1 MEQSKIIDTLET
13 YQHVGMKEKRADAV
27 IKSAKHALSAAILLR
42 SVRASETKNR
52 AVCGD
57 KVADCKIIEL
67 LPVVCLQHMN
77 GATKLRGDIGVECG
91 ESGNRIR
98 LSPQREGPHIVRKI
112 IKDNKIIE
120 IARACNRRGP
130 NITMN

>member
-1 MEQSKIIDTLET
+1 
-13 YQHVGMKEKRADAV
+13 MKKKRADTV

-42 SVRASETKNR
+42 SVRASEMKNR
-52 AVCGD
+52 VVCGE
-57 KVADCKIIEL
+57 KVADHKIIKL
-67 LPVVCLQHMN
+67 LPVVCLQRMN
-77 GATKLRGDIGVECG
+77 GTSKLRGDIGVESG

-112 IKDNKIIE
+112 IKYDKIIK
-120 IARACNRRGP
+120 IARVTCNRRGP

>member
-1 MEQSKIIDTLET
+1 
-13 YQHVGMKEKRADAV
+13 MKEKRADVV

-52 AVCGD
+52 AVCGE
-57 KVADCKIIEL
+57 KVADGKIMKL
-67 LPVVCLQHMN
+67 LPVVCLQRMD
-77 GATKLRGDIGVECG
+77 GTPKLHGDIRVESG
-91 ESGNRIR
+91 ESGNNIR

-112 IKDNKIIE
+112 IKYDKIIK
-120 IARACNRRGP
+120 IARVTCNRRGP

>member
-1 MEQSKIIDTLET
+1 
-13 YQHVGMKEKRADAV
+13 MKEEGANAV

-52 AVCGD
+52 AVCGE

-67 LPVVCLQHMN
+67 LPVVCLQRMN

-120 IARACNRRGP
+120 IARVTCNRRGP